1 MVYALG
7 SYAFIIGDLVEPDQ
21 HSSIPSQSITD
32 FVQEEQRTYLKLQ
45 HSSIFYN
52 FLLCNEIFAKILQYP
67 IT

>member
-45 HSSIFYN
+45 HV
-52 FLLCNEIFAKILQYP
+52 
-67 IT
+67 